1 MAALYGSGSSAAL
14 GATGDTLTTGRAG
27 AVLDEGVFALV
38 CVAACELTGLVD
50 AGHCGSGVLE
60 QAASATVQA
69 SSRLRLAWVVR
80 AWPAPFR
87 YGAKTGALG
96 FVIVL

>member
-14 GATGDTLTTGRAG
+14 GTTGDTLTTGRAG
-27 AVLDEGVFALV
+27 AVLDEGVFALG

-69 SSRLRLAWVVR
+69 SSRPRLAWVVG